1 MRTTPVPS
9 ALFPVIF
16 TGATIRRLT
25 RFTKRFMTL
34 LFSEQ
39 GRARF
44 DEIVK
49 PGLLCA
55 FDFDGTLA
63 PIVAQPERAFLPQDL
78 REQLMALSSYAP
90 VAIITGRSVLDL
102 GARLGFAPDFI
113 VGNHGLEGLPGWER
127 RAEHYEA
134 VCSGWRDQLTA
145 ALHRQGLLDSQVW
158 IENKRYSLSLHY
170 RLAQDSERVEAGLR
184 SLFGGLTPAP
194 RIVAGK
200 YVFNLLPEDVIHKGS
215 ALEQLIRA
223 TGATSA
229 LYVGDDVTDEDVF
242 RLRRNDLLSVRVEPE
257 PGSAAP
263 YFIEHRQE
271 MPALLQALIARL
283 RELKARSW
291 VAGTGDHASEV
302 RDQVGQIDTA
312 PIAR

>member
-1 MRTTPVPS
+1 
-9 ALFPVIF
+9 
-16 TGATIRRLT
+16 
-25 RFTKRFMTL
+25 MTL

-78 REQLMALSSYAP
+78 REQLVELSNYAP
-90 VAIITGRSVLDL
+90 VAIITGRSVEDL
-102 GARLGFAPDFI
+102 GARLGFKPDFI

-134 VCSGWRDQLTA
+134 VCRAWRDQLTA
-145 ALHRQGLLDSQVW
+145 ALHPQGLLESQVW

-170 RLAQDSERVEAGLR
+170 RLAQDHERVAAGL
-184 SLFGGLTPAP
+184 SALFGGLSPAP

-200 YVFNLLPEDVIHKGS
+200 YIFNLLPEDAIHKGS

-223 TGATSA
+223 TGAASA
-229 LYVGDDVTDEDVF
+229 VYVGDDVTDEDVF

-257 PGSAAP
+257 LGSAAP

-271 MPALLQALIARL
+271 MPTLLQALIARL
-283 RELKARSW
+283 RELKARNWISGIRDQDQ
-291 VAGTGDHASEV
+291 VIRDQDQVIRDQVSAV
-302 RDQVGQIDTA
+302 RDQTGADV
-312 PIAR
+312 